1 MRALA
6 REGGVL
12 VHVGV
17 KGRDGQSSGDGSL
30 SSTGCVE
37 LERWDCEM
45 GDLEKEEVVVMRRK
59 TKRTTEAQMRMSL
72 VLKGE

>member
-6 REGGVL
+6 RESGVL

-17 KGRDGQSSGDGSL
+17 KGRDGQSGGVG
-30 SSTGCVE
+30 SSTGGVE

-45 GDLEKEEVVVMRRK
+45 GGLEEEEVVVMRRK

-72 VLKGE
+72 VLKGD